1 MSIASS
7 QAGFRVFTKGKLWPT
22 VIRGK
27 QSEDKSTVHLLA
39 DGALVVRSR
48 TRSWHISKWDAH
60 FVQAAV
66 SQRGDTT
73 VSEAPESIR
82 ELWRWYC
89 SQLNE
94 HESVPYKD
102 RLVDLLMLLVS
113 SMDLAQVYGLS
124 EPSHFEDG
132 NADPYVPV
140 GYYITSW
147 HQADEG
153 GCEDLPGSDFAM
165 RLVSAAIA
173 GRCFMVSNIL
183 PHSDESLLHS
193 IYFLGCGPQDLQ
205 AGDVIRSSHK
215 DETALFL
222 RPRGDGYQVLG
233 NGNLVYSSLETP
245 NPSVIPTFMTPNN
258 GRLADLRV
266 RTYRQTPALV
276 IATPI
281 CSVCTQTNIN
291 SRASVTS
298 YNSHVT

>member
-1 MSIASS
+1 MVVPTKHHFAGSPPAPSVMMHHSVVFTMQPIESDMVFETSAFAGAMRSLNEYREFASWIPGFYKG
-7 QAGFRVFTKGKLWPT
+7 QAVAYSHPGKAIRRQINGTSGGRRRASRSEQDAFLAYLKVGCALCASCGQSARRHHGFRGTRNYT
-22 VIRGK
+22 
-27 QSEDKSTVHLLA
+27 
-39 DGALVVRSR
+39 R
-48 TRSWHISKWDAH
+48 T
-60 FVQAAV
+60 
-66 SQRGDTT
+66 
-73 VSEAPESIR
+73 
-82 ELWRWYC
+82 LRWYC

-94 HESVPYKD
+94 HESVPYKN
-102 RLVDLLMLLVS
+102 RLVDLFMLLVS
-113 SMDLAQVYGLS
+113 STDLAQVYGLS

-153 GCEDLPGSDFAM
+153 ECEDLPGSDFAM

-222 RPRGDGYQVLG
+222 RPRVTDTR
-233 NGNLVYSSLETP
+233 YSAMAILYT
-245 NPSVIPTFMTPNN
+245 
-258 GRLADLRV
+258 LALKV
-266 RTYRQTPALV
+266 QT
-276 IATPI
+276 
-281 CSVCTQTNIN
+281 
-291 SRASVTS
+291 RR
-298 YNSHVT
+298 

>member
-1 MSIASS
+1 MVFQTSAF
-7 QAGFRVFTKGKLWPT
+7 AGAMRSLNEYREFVSWIPDFTKGKLWPT
-22 VIRGK
+22 VIREK
-27 QSEDKSTVHLLA
+27 QSEDKSTVNLLA
-39 DGALVVRSR
+39 DGTLIVRSR
-48 TRSWHISKWDAH
+48 RPSWHISKWDAH

-66 SQRGDTT
+66 SQREDTT
-73 VSEAPESIR
+73 ASDAPETIR

-147 HQADEG
+147 HRADG
-153 GCEDLPGSDFAM
+153 GECEDLPGSDFAM

-183 PHSDESLLHS
+183 PHSDEPLLHS
-193 IYFLGCGPQDLQ
+193 IYFLGCGHKIYKPEMLSAPPTRMRRHYFYVQEVTDTRYSAMATLYTLALKLQ
-205 AGDVIRSSHK
+205 TR
-215 DETALFL
+215 
-222 RPRGDGYQVLG
+222 R
-233 NGNLVYSSLETP
+233 
-245 NPSVIPTFMTPNN
+245 
-258 GRLADLRV
+258 
-266 RTYRQTPALV
+266 
-276 IATPI
+276 
-281 CSVCTQTNIN
+281 
-291 SRASVTS
+291 
-298 YNSHVT
+298 